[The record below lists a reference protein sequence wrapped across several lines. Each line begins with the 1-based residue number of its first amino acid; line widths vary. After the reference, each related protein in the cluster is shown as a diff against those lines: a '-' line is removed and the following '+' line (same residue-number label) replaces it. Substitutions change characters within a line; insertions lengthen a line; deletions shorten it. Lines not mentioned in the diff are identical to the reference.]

1 MVSKFIKEHLV
12 FVFILFACIVLRA
25 IPLFEYQ
32 FTLDEL
38 SGIDR
43 THFGSFSELIEK
55 GVKIDAHPALIQVL
69 IYYIS
74 KFFGYTNWI
83 IKLPFLLCGFGA
95 IIYAYFFC
103 IRNFSKQVGN
113 IAAVIFSFSLVFVFY
128 APIARMYIPGVFFS
142 MALLYY
148 FFEIFFL
155 NNTGKKNYFF
165 LGLFALLSALNQHIN
180 ALFAFTV
187 CASGIFFLSKT
198 NFKIYVITLAL
209 TILAYL
215 PHLPVTLYQLSIGGI
230 GYEQGGW
237 LPKPEL
243 TSVVGFFKILLGT
256 GRTYLVFL
264 ILIMACFVLNKKI
277 IFSKKQMYL
286 LTVFIIN
293 FLVVYVYSI
302 FNAPIFQ
309 NSVMLF
315 SGVGI
320 VIFVSSL
327 LDFNSKLYYNI
338 VLAIIAG
345 VLIFKSYY
353 KKDYYHQC
361 VKTVFEYQYERTFEH
376 KKTYGDA
383 NVYPIFFDSDKVME
397 ELYFGKYK
405 GSFDYKGS
413 QDSVTFSVKHFSEF
427 VASLKTDYLVLT
439 SPFPLYQS
447 IASDYYPYLI
457 ENVETQAINY
467 KLYSKR
473 PEDKNKTV
481 EGESVIYCAN
491 YFDKK
496 DLEFRKGPPLSKVAW
511 LSIPVDSTAE
521 YPFEASAAL
530 NKLAS
535 KEGQVLSLKATFK
548 LNKRVNDIRACISVN
563 SNDKDLPAIFDAG
576 STDKFLMRPD
586 STITV
591 YANSYCGT
599 SFKKMKDNSKC
610 GFFIWNAA
618 KEKFTIRDFEV
629 STVDYWP
636 QKWNFWE

>member
-1 MVSKFIKEHLV
+1 MVIKFVKEHSV
-12 FVFILFACIVLRA
+12 FTFILFACIVLRA
-25 IPLFEYQ
+25 IPFFDYQ
-32 FTLDEL
+32 YTLDEL

-43 THFGSFSELIEK
+43 THFNSFSELIEK

-69 IYYIS
+69 IYYLS
-74 KFFGYTNWI
+74 QFFGYANWI
-83 IKLPFLLCGFGA
+83 IKLPFLLCSFGA

-142 MALLYY
+142 TALVYY

-155 NNTGKKNYFF
+155 NNTKRKNYFF
-165 LGLFALLSALNQHIN
+165 LGLFALLSGLNQHVN

-187 CASGIFFLSKT
+187 CASGIFFLNKT
-198 NFKIYVITLAL
+198 NFKIYSITLGL
-209 TILAYL
+209 TVLAYL

-243 TSVVGFFKILLGT
+243 SSVIGFFKILLGT

-277 IFSKKQMYL
+277 TFNKKQMYL
-286 LTVFIIN
+286 LIIFLLN

-320 VIFVSSL
+320 VVLASSM
-327 LDFNSKLYYNI
+327 LDFNNKLYFN
-338 VLAIIAG
+338 LAMTIIAG
-345 VLIFKSYY
+345 VLIFKTYY

-376 KKTYGDA
+376 KKYFGNE

-397 ELYFGKYK
+397 GIYFKKYN
-405 GSFDYKGS
+405 GSFEYKGS
-413 QDSVTFSVKHFSEF
+413 QDSVTFSVKHFSQF
-427 VASLKTDYLVLT
+427 VASLKSEYLVLT
-439 SPFPLYQS
+439 SAYPLYQS

-457 ENVETQAINY
+457 ENVQTQAINY

-473 PEDKNKTV
+473 PEDKNKVV
-481 EGESVIYCAN
+481 EGESVIYFAN
-491 YFDKK
+491 YFEKK
-496 DLEFRKGPPLSKVAW
+496 DITFKQKPITDKGSF
-511 LSIPVDSTAE
+511 IFPVDSTME
-521 YPFEASAAL
+521 YPFGAEVAL
-530 NKLAS
+530 NKITS
-535 KEGQVLSLKATFK
+535 KEGQVISLKTTLKA
-548 LNKRVNDIRACISVN
+548 NKKINEVLACN
-563 SNDKDLPAIFDAG
+563 STTGTKRGEHAIFNAKSAG
-576 STDKFLMRPD
+576 EFVMKPD
-586 STITV
+586 STVTIYV
-591 YANSYCGT
+591 DNFCGT
-599 SFKKMKDNSKC
+599 EYKYRKETAKC
-610 GFFIWNAA
+610 ELFIWNQA
-618 KEKFTIRDFEV
+618 KEKFVIKDFELR
-629 STVDYWP
+629 TIDFWP